1 MNDHKPDRS
10 SMPESTLAQF
20 AALEPLADPPPEPVA
35 LLLDATEL
43 AAIGVR
49 AEALVGAREAAR
61 AADVALGEAK
71 ALARQI
77 DGLQA
82 RSGALAAKA
91 FSGVKADKQAVQSL
105 NAELERCQQARIALP
120 TLEAEAAEAH
130 RLRDAALG
138 GLQVLTAQC
147 MGSLRQ
153 RAADEYTRLAGEMLK
168 CVAAIGTTLELQPR
182 VYAAEG
188 SGWATMFMSSLNVPA
203 VLDSLRNRRDAQAVE
218 NLHFR
223 DTLLSFN
230 HGRLRAASSGCR
242 SNLLVQLQ
250 ASLAP
255 CGLQPSNVL

>member
-1 MNDHKPDRS
+1 
-10 SMPESTLAQF
+10 
-20 AALEPLADPPPEPVA
+20 
-35 LLLDATEL
+35 
-43 AAIGVR
+43 
-49 AEALVGAREAAR
+49 
-61 AADVALGEAK
+61 
-71 ALARQI
+71 
-77 DGLQA
+77 
-82 RSGALAAKA
+82 
-91 FSGVKADKQAVQSL
+91 VQSL

-138 GLQVLTAQC
+138 ALQVLTARC

-168 CVAAIGTTLELQPR
+168 CVAAMGTTLELQPR
-182 VYAAEG
+182 VYTAEG

-230 HGRLRAASSGCR
+230 HSRLRAASSGCR